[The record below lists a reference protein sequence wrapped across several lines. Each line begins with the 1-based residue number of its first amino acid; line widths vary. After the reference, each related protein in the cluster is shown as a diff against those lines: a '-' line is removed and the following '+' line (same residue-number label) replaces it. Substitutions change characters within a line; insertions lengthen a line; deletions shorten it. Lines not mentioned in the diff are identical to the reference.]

1 MIVQYLKPILDMLD
15 EGLRLYRRG
24 FVGFVLVTAIWFVP
38 VVIGVSLSIAAVR
51 YWGSWV
57 VFLILLGWGLGII
70 PLSMYL
76 VGGLSRALLMIQQ
89 GYNVQV
95 WSALAIHPLW
105 ATGMG
110 CYGLIL
116 YIIASIVSSIVS
128 ILCLCPL
135 YTVIVGTIGSI
146 GFFAETA
153 GHLGTGL
160 AILSGIMLTM
170 VLVLYYGLS
179 LVLGGATFSTLV
191 YGLQPFVQDSLSFGN
206 AIQRS
211 IDLILYRVG
220 YNLLAFMFASM
231 IFGAMAI
238 AVTVAVGVLIPLPLV
253 LALGSES
260 LVTQGVSAS
269 AWLLGVAL
277 VLPPLPIWMALLYQH
292 NVRRWQGADLAR
304 RITALTPHPSL
315 DM

>member
-1 MIVQYLKPILDMLD
+1 MIARRLNPILDMLD

-38 VVIGVSLSIAAVR
+38 VVIGISLSIAAAR
-51 YWGSWV
+51 YWGAWV
-57 VFLILLGWGLGII
+57 TLLILLGWGLGTI

-76 VGGLSRALLMIQQ
+76 VGGLSRALLMIQH

-95 WSALAIHPLW
+95 WSALAIHPLR

-110 CYGLIL
+110 CYGLVL
-116 YIIASIVSSIVS
+116 YIIASIASSMVSF
-128 ILCLCPL
+128 LCLCPL
-135 YTVIVGTIGSI
+135 YTMMVGTIGSI
-146 GFFAETA
+146 GFFTETA

-160 AILSGIMLTM
+160 AILSGIMLMM
-170 VLVLYYGLS
+170 VFVLYYGLS
-179 LVLGGATFSTLV
+179 LVLSGATFGTLV

-211 IDLILYRVG
+211 IDLILYRLG
-220 YNLLAFMFASM
+220 YNLLAFMFASAV
-231 IFGAMAI
+231 FGAMAI

-253 LALGSES
+253 LALGGES
-260 LVTQGVSAS
+260 LVVQGVSAS

-292 NVRRWQGADLAR
+292 NLQRWQGADLSE
-304 RITALTPHPSL
+304 RIAVLKPHPPL

>member
-1 MIVQYLKPILDMLD
+1 MIARHIKPILDMLD

-24 FVGFVLVTAIWFVP
+24 FVGFILVTAIWFVP
-38 VVIGVSLSIAAVR
+38 VVIGIGLSIAAAR
-51 YWGSWV
+51 YWGTWV
-57 VFLILLGWGLGII
+57 TLLILLGWGLGTI

-76 VGGLSRALLMIQQ
+76 VGGLSRALLMVQQ
-89 GYNVQV
+89 GHTVQV

-110 CYGLIL
+110 CYGLVL
-116 YIIASIVSSIVS
+116 YIIASIASSMVSF
-128 ILCLCPL
+128 LCICPL
-135 YTVIVGTIGSI
+135 YMIIVGTIG
-146 GFFAETA
+146 GMGLLVENA

-160 AILSGIMLTM
+160 AILSGIMLMM
-170 VLVLYYGLS
+170 VMVLYYGLS

-211 IDLILYRVG
+211 IDMLLYRAG
-220 YNLLAFMFASM
+220 YNLLAFLCAST
-231 IFGAMAI
+231 IFGATAI
-238 AVTVAVGVLIPLPLV
+238 AVTVAVGVLVPLPLV

-260 LVTQGVSAS
+260 LIAQGVSAS

-292 NVRRWQGADLAR
+292 NARRWQGADLSE
-304 RITALTPHPSL
+304 RIAALNPHPPL